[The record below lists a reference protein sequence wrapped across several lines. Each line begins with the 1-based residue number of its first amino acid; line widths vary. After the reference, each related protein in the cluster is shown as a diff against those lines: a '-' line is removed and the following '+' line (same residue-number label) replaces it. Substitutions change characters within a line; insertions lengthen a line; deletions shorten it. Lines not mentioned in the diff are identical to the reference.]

1 MDSTNHSEVPSPFSD
16 GNLGAASFGRDPSK
30 EEEVA
35 PAQLAPV
42 GQQEPVDGV
51 LDGVADADASKLD
64 RSAMRTVGRVHN

>member
-42 GQQEPVDGV
+42 G
-51 LDGVADADASKLD
+51 
-64 RSAMRTVGRVHN
+64 

>member
-16 GNLGAASFGRDPSK
+16 GNLGAAGFGRDPSK

-35 PAQLAPV
+35 PAEFASI